1 MNTQNN
7 STFMEDKD
15 LLYTIVAD
23 LKRTSREYLTAATE
37 SNCSAVRQMFTNL
50 TNDSLRLQGEVF
62 TLMQQQTQYEVPSKA
77 SQSELDKQ
85 VQASQKAQ
93 QNSRQF
99 VTQKTGNSIQS
110 GYIPNAQQQASQ
122 SGNSQY
128 M

>member
-7 STFMEDKD
+7 STFMPEKD

-37 SNCSAVRQMFTNL
+37 SNCSSVRQMFTNL
-50 TNDSLRLQGEVF
+50 TNDTLRLQGEVF
-62 TLMQQQTQYEVPSKA
+62 TLMQQQTQYSLPSKA
-77 SQSELDKQ
+77 PRSELDKQ
-85 VQASQKAQ
+85 VQASQKTQ
-93 QNSRQF
+93 QESRQF
-99 VTQKTGNSIQS
+99 VSQKTGNDIQN
-110 GYIPNAQQQASQ
+110 GYIPTDQQQSQ

>member
-1 MNTQNN
+1 
-7 STFMEDKD
+7 MEDKD

-62 TLMQQQTQYEVPSKA
+62 SLMQQQTQYEVPSKA

-93 QNSRQF
+93 QTSRQF
-99 VTQKTGNSIQS
+99 VTQKTGDNLQS
-110 GYIPNAQQQASQ
+110 GGYMSNGQQQASQ
-122 SGNSQY
+122 PGNSHY